1 VTSGALKRLAL
12 GLGLSCVVL
21 AFIEGACSALWFGWE
36 TWTRFELPIQER
48 HHTRYDA
55 ELGWVNEPNLR
66 DPDLYAPGRSF
77 TSNAQG
83 FRNAADTPVQVPA
96 GKLRVICCGDSFTL
110 GYGVG
115 DADSWPAQLERIDA
129 RLEAINMGQGG
140 YGVDQAWLWYRR
152 DGLPLDQQLV
162 LFAFIGDDFE
172 RARRATF
179 RGYAKPLLR
188 AVDGRIEIANV
199 PVPASSLRFPLWT
212 QNAPIAGE
220 LRVVQLARRLL
231 RKLGAGRARSAP
243 ELSEPQARDLA
254 LAIFRDLER
263 ATRERGARLAL
274 VLLPHLD
281 SRQPDALHGI
291 PGYVGEALDLARADG
306 IAVID
311 LQPAFEALAP
321 AARRELFIGEGEL
334 PLPGAKGHYN
344 ARGNAFAAE
353 AIHAELL
360 ERGLLPPR

>member
-1 VTSGALKRLAL
+1 MKHAPLKKLAL
-12 GLGLSCVVL
+12 GLGLSLVVL
-21 AFIEGACSALWFGWE
+21 ALIEGACSTLWFGWE
-36 TWTRFELPIQER
+36 AWTRFELPIQER

-66 DPDLYAPGRSF
+66 DPNLYAPGRGF

-83 FRNAADTPVQVPA
+83 FRNASDTSVQVPS
-96 GKLRVICCGDSFTL
+96 GRMRVICCGDSFTL

-115 DADSWPAQLERIDA
+115 DRETWPAQLEQIDA
-129 RLEAINMGQGG
+129 RIEAVNMGQGG
-140 YGVDQAWLWYRR
+140 YGLDQAWLWYRR
-152 DGLPLDQQLV
+152 DGLPLEHQLV

-188 AVDGRIEIANV
+188 ALDGRIEVGSV

-212 QNAPIAGE
+212 QNAALASE
-220 LRVVQLARRLL
+220 LRIVQLVRRGL
-231 RKLGAGRARSAP
+231 RKLGAGEARSAP
-243 ELSEPQARDLA
+243 ELSEAQAGDLA

-263 ATRERGARLAL
+263 SSRERGARLAL

-281 SRQPDALHGI
+281 ARRLDQLQSVPD
-291 PGYVGEALDLARADG
+291 YVTRALDAARAEG
-306 IAVID
+306 IAWID
-311 LQPAFEALAP
+311 LRSAFEALDP
-321 AARRELFIGEGEL
+321 SARRELFIGPDEL

-344 ARGNAFAAE
+344 ARGNAFAA
-353 AIHAELL
+353 AALHAELVS
-360 ERGLLPPR
+360 RGLLSTP